1 MHEWP
6 VSLRRACA
14 FAPGVALLLWSSF
27 MAVSAP
33 RAEYLGADVLA
44 NSRGNN
50 QASTL
55 DSLSCDLLEGNRP
68 CEVENAPCTT
78 CTVPGYTI
86 AKGAAGGGYDKGID
100 GMGSCGSNWTGFC
113 DGDFHCY
120 KQTPGPVCSA
130 PPSPPTLQGVVGD

>member
-1 MHEWP
+1 MHEWR
-6 VSLRRACA
+6 VSLRRVCA

-50 QASTL
+50 QASTI
-55 DSLSCDLLEGNRP
+55 DTLSCDSLQGNPR
-68 CEVENAPCTT
+68 CEVANAPCTT
-78 CTVPGYTI
+78 CTMPGYTI
-86 AKGAAGGGYDKGID
+86 AKGAPGGYDKGID

-113 DGDFHCY
+113 DGDLRCN
-120 KQTPGPVCSA
+120 KQTVGPVCA
-130 PPSPPTLQGVVGD
+130 FPPSPPTLQGVVGD